1 MQSVGTIPM
10 FRLKLKATKNRESE
24 NMIKPE
30 SRQEHFQSPS
40 LIGNLLRKLHLDI
53 PLLLGLLM
61 ICTLSFI
68 ILYSAGGQEIAVL
81 IRHATRMAL
90 AITVMTVLAHINP
103 RQFQSFSVLLFSV
116 CVLLLLAVMVMG
128 QIGKGAQRWLDLGI
142 FRFQPS
148 ELTKI
153 SAPMMISWYLSEHP
167 LPPKIKHVVIAG
179 ALLLL
184 PVLLI
189 AKQPDLG
196 TALLVASSGAAVLFF
211 AGLSW
216 WLMTGT
222 VALLAALTPIYWNYF
237 MRDYQRN
244 RVLMLFD
251 PEADPMGAGYHIIQ
265 SKIAIGSGGISGKGW
280 LGSSQAELDFLPE
293 SSTDFI
299 FAVFAEEFGLFGC
312 LGLLTLYLLVISRC
326 FYIAVQAQDTY
337 CRLLAGSLAF
347 TFFVYVFV
355 NIGMVIGI
363 LPVVGVP
370 LPMVS
375 YGGTSMVTL
384 MAGFGMLMSIHTHR
398 KLLPV

>member
-1 MQSVGTIPM
+1 M
-10 FRLKLKATKNRESE
+10 KNETRSE
-24 NMIKPE
+24 Y
-30 SRQEHFQSPS
+30 FQSPS
-40 LIGNLLRKLHLDI
+40 VIGNLLRKLHIDI

-61 ICTLSFI
+61 ICALSFV
-68 ILYSAGGQEIAVL
+68 ILYSAGGQDIAVL
-81 IRHATRMAL
+81 YRHATRMAL
-90 AITVMTVLAHINP
+90 ALTVMTVLAHINP
-103 RQFQSFSVLLFSV
+103 RQFQSFSLALFSL
-116 CVLLLLAVMVMG
+116 CVLLLLAVMIMG

-148 ELTKI
+148 ELTKLTT
-153 SAPMMISWYLSEHP
+153 PMMIAWYLAEHA
-167 LPPKIKHVVIAG
+167 LPPRAKHILIAG
-179 ALLLL
+179 GLLMV

-216 WLMTGT
+216 WLMLGTGII
-222 VALLAALTPIYWNYF
+222 LAGLTPVLWHF
-237 MRDYQRN
+237 MREYQRN
-244 RVLMLFD
+244 RVLTFIN

-265 SKIAIGSGGISGKGW
+265 SKIAIGSGGINGKGW
-280 LGSSQAELDFLPE
+280 LGSTQAQLDFLPE

-299 FAVFAEEFGLFGC
+299 FAVYAEEFGLFGC
-312 LGLLTLYLLVISRC
+312 VGLLFLYLMVISRC

-337 CRLLAGSLAF
+337 SRLLAGSLSF

-355 NIGMVIGI
+355 NIGMVIGV

-384 MAGFGMLMSIHTHR
+384 MAGFGILMSIHTHR
-398 KLLPV
+398 KLLPG

>member
-1 MQSVGTIPM
+1 MRHEMRNEQ
-10 FRLKLKATKNRESE
+10 
-24 NMIKPE
+24 
-30 SRQEHFQSPS
+30 FQAPS
-40 LIGNLLRKLHLDI
+40 LLGSLLRKLHIDI
-53 PLLLGLLM
+53 PLFIGLLM
-61 ICTLSFI
+61 ILALSCV
-68 ILYSAGGQEIAVL
+68 ILYSAGGQQVSML
-81 IRHATRMAL
+81 VRHASRAGL
-90 AITVMTVLAHINP
+90 AIGLMTVLAHINP
-103 RQFQSFSVLLFSV
+103 RRFQSFSVVLFSV
-116 CVLLLLAVMVMG
+116 CVLLLVGVAVIG
-128 QIGKGAQRWLDLGI
+128 QISMGAQRWLDLGF

-148 ELTKI
+148 EFTKI
-153 SAPMMISWYLSEHP
+153 SAPMMVAWYLAEHS
-167 LPPKIKHVVIAG
+167 LPPKPKHVMIAAG
-179 ALLLL
+179 LLLV

-216 WLMTGT
+216 WFMLSAVVG
-222 VALLAALTPIYWNYF
+222 LAASTPILWHF
-237 MRDYQRN
+237 MREYQRN
-244 RVLMLFD
+244 RVLTLFN
-251 PEADPMGAGYHIIQ
+251 PEADPMGTGYHIIQ
-265 SKIAIGSGGISGKGW
+265 SKIAIGSGGINGKGW
-280 LGSSQAELDFLPE
+280 LGSTQAELDFLPE

-312 LGLLTLYLLVISRC
+312 VGLLLLYLLVISRC

-337 CRLLAGSLAF
+337 CRLLAGSLSF

-370 LPMVS
+370 LPLVS

-384 MAGFGMLMSIHTHR
+384 MAGFGILMSIHTHR